1 MYRHMNEIQSIDGFF
16 VASKDAGIISNG
28 LNLFT
33 VSGGPVL
40 LKQIIGVCVTDNDA
54 TATTVRFDFTP
65 TVGAAVSLSIMSG
78 SIASKVAGNA
88 IVLPAQAFT
97 SAPVVGTA
105 VAVNSV
111 DGNVVVLTEGTISTT
126 VAVGP
131 TTGTWRWYFRYFPLT
146 TGSTVSA

>member
-28 LNLFT
+28 MSLFT
-33 VSGGPVL
+33 VTGGPVL
-40 LKQIIGVCVTDNDA
+40 LKQIIGVCVTDNNA
-54 TATTVRFDFTP
+54 TATTVQFTHTP
-65 TVGAAVSLSIMSG
+65 VVGVAVNLSIASG
-78 SIASKVAGNA
+78 SIANKVAGDL
-88 IVLPAQAFT
+88 IILPAQAFT
-97 SAPVVGTA
+97 SAPTVGGT
-105 VAVNSV
+105 VAANAADS
-111 DGNVVVLTEGTISTT
+111 NVVMLTEGTISTT